1 MSEVK
6 SKLPENLPR
15 LLQITTV
22 VRTLVKLVFGVS
34 KSNVTSS
41 ARG

>member
-15 LLQITTV
+15 LLQIATV
-22 VRTLVKLVFGVS
+22 VRSFMKLIFGES
-34 KSNVTSS
+34 KSNVISS